1 MGYSIEIIHPEQ
13 KEFSQALDLIKTT
26 FDEFEA
32 PDYSEEGQKEF
43 KNFIQ
48 KESISKLLKNNQLI
62 MWGYLKDNQLIG
74 IVAVRPPNHIALLF
88 VDKNY
93 HRQGI
98 ARLLFATAVEQIKT
112 TTSYQEITVNSS
124 PYAEMAYKHLGFT
137 KTGELQIVNGIQFI
151 PMKKELF

>member
-1 MGYSIEIIHPEQ
+1 MDYSIKIIHPEQ
-13 KEFSQALDLIKTT
+13 KEFSQALVLIETT

-43 KNFIQ
+43 KKFIQ
-48 KESISKLLKNNQLI
+48 NENISQLIKNNQLL
-62 MWGYLKDNQLIG
+62 MWGYLKKDRLIG

-93 HRQGI
+93 HRQGV
-98 ARLLFATAVEQIKT
+98 ARLLFNTAFEQIKT
-112 TTSYQEITVNSS
+112 TTSQEITVNSS
-124 PYAEMAYKHLGFT
+124 PYAEIAYKHLGFT
-137 KTGELQIVNGIQFI
+137 KVGELQIVNGIQFI